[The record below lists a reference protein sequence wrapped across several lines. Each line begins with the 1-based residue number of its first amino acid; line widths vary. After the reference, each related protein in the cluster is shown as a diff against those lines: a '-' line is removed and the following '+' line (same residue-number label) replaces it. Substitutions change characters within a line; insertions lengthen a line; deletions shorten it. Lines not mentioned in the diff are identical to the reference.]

1 MGKSSTNLFRPFQHM
16 SRSHSPKIRE
26 WVNELKE
33 FGLKP
38 EIKVLEEV
46 EFIEH
51 LKAREKY
58 WIQKS
63 LDDGCYLLNIQLN
76 TAKDLITEEVQKY
89 NAAPD
94 VNAYQQLANIVKHE
108 RITAGLTIEQL
119 AEYTDL
125 APGFIRETE
134 NGKERM
140 IKLEKTAQLLDFF
153 NLKIKYGGR
162 SAHFEITNFNL

>member
-1 MGKSSTNLFRPFQHM
+1 MFRPRTHM
-16 SRSHSPKIRE
+16 SRSHSSKIRE

-38 EIKVLEEV
+38 VIKVLEEID
-46 EFIEH
+46 FIEN
-51 LKAREKY
+51 LNVREKY

-63 LDDGCYLLNIQLN
+63 IADGCYLLNVTLN
-76 TAKDLITEEVQKY
+76 TAQHLITEEVTKY
-89 NAAPD
+89 NSAPD
-94 VNAYQQLANIVKHE
+94 VNAYQQLAKVVQRE
-108 RITAGLTIEQL
+108 RMEAGLTVEQL

-134 NGKERM
+134 QGKERM
-140 IKLEKTAQLLDFF
+140 IKLDKTMQLLDFF

-162 SAHFEITNFNL
+162 SAHFEITNFNS